1 VPLGALKL
9 ATIASLALAGPAAA
23 ATVPRL
29 DVALVDTRTVVTAIA
44 ADDVATAR
52 LSVYT
57 PATVATVTTQPAG
70 TVVGRAD
77 ALASFPGGG
86 VPVLTGA
93 VTVATPGRV
102 PADQAAACLQGA
114 IPAATWTLG
123 LAAGGV
129 AMEVPLYVV
138 TAAGVETAFS
148 TARLL
153 VCLPAPDA
161 EPELCASVHCA
172 RIVSLQ
178 LHLSGTFAPGL
189 GQWRSVWTRYASGS
203 DELDPTG
210 PVEARADVA
219 RGAVTASA
227 QRLGK
232 KKQAA
237 RVSGT
242 VTQGGV
248 PVAGAPVTVFAG
260 TTRASLRRLGTVR
273 TSPAGVFSYARAS
286 GGLTFFRVTAAALPR
301 ASTTGCGTAGP
312 LPVPCVSA
320 SVSGFSAA
328 SPVVRAR

>member
-1 VPLGALKL
+1 MPLGALRL
-9 ATIASLALAGPAAA
+9 ATIAALVLAGPAAA

-29 DVALVDTRTVVTAIA
+29 DVALVDTRTVVTAVA

-52 LSVYT
+52 LSVYA
-57 PATVATVTTQPAG
+57 PATVAMVTTQAAG

-77 ALASFPGGG
+77 ALALFPGGG
-86 VPVLTGA
+86 VPLLSGP
-93 VTVATPGRV
+93 VTVAAPGR
-102 PADQAAACLQGA
+102 PTAQSAACLQGS

-129 AMEVPLYVV
+129 ALELPLYVIA
-138 TAAGVETAFS
+138 AAGPEAAFS

-161 EPELCASVHCA
+161 EPELCASVHCS

-189 GQWRSVWTRYASGS
+189 GQWRSIWTRYASGS

-227 QRLGK
+227 RRLGRT
-232 KKQAA
+232 KQAA

-260 TTRASLRRLGTVR
+260 TTRASLQRLGTVR

-286 GGLTFFRVTAAALPR
+286 GGLVFFRVTAAALPR

-320 SVSGFSAA
+320 SVSGFSAS

>member
-1 VPLGALKL
+1 VLLR
-9 ATIASLALAGPAAA
+9 ATIAALVLAGPAAT

-29 DVALVDTRTVVTAIA
+29 DVALVDTRTVLTAVA

-57 PATVATVTTQPAG
+57 PATVAMVTTQPAG

-86 VPVLTGA
+86 VPVLTGP
-93 VTVATPGRV
+93 VTVAAPGR
-102 PADQAAACLQGA
+102 PTEQAAACLQGA
-114 IPAATWTLG
+114 TASATWTLG
-123 LAAGGV
+123 LSAGGV
-129 AMEVPLYVV
+129 AIEVPVYVV
-138 TAAGVETAFS
+138 PAAGSETAFS

-178 LHLSGTFAPGL
+178 LHLSGTFARAL
-189 GQWRSVWTRYASGS
+189 GQWRSVWTRYAAGT

-210 PVEARADVA
+210 PVEARAEVA

-260 TTRASLRRLGTVR
+260 TTRTSLRRLGTVR